1 LHNFSVF
8 LDLVGCVVFQS
19 QKCTVDEVM
28 MTLSKDLWG
37 IIGQNITGFD
47 PVTCYGE
54 LYV

>member
-1 LHNFSVF
+1 
-8 LDLVGCVVFQS
+8 
-19 QKCTVDEVM
+19 